1 MPDAGYPAVLPDRLS
16 GAGKLLEDALCGF
29 YRAISLIE
37 AIRVWHTGVRAAF
50 AGPKPG
56 TSLTGGGSDHRIS
69 L

>member
-37 AIRVWHTGVRAAF
+37 AIGS
-50 AGPKPG
+50 GIPG
-56 TSLTGGGSDHRIS
+56 LGLHSPGQNPGLP
-69 L
+69 

>member
-37 AIRVWHTGVRAAF
+37 AIGS
-50 AGPKPG
+50 GIPG
-56 TSLTGGGSDHRIS
+56 
-69 L
+69 